1 MKFYLI
7 SDNIDTLTGM
17 RLAGIDGEVAHT
29 AEETQKALLA
39 AMDRQDVAVIL
50 MTEKL
55 ISLSEYILAIR
66 EAVVHADKVE
76 NVIACP
82 TSKALS
88 AVVLAV

>member
-55 ISLSEYILAIR
+55 ISLSEYILAIC
-66 EAVVHADKVE
+66 EAVVYAYEVE
-76 NVIACP
+76 YIIAC
-82 TSKALS
+82 S
-88 AVVLAV
+88 A